1 MFLEVKNCAKHFFI
15 ENNNS
20 NAITFSNSR
29 FSNSEEDVKRM
40 QDIVD
45 KLKNSTT
52 NNGRRFIRTFT
63 DRNGKIKN
71 FSTLKKRNR
80 MFADLEESILES
92 NESTGNEDLDRLV
105 AEISQEGL
113 KVHASF
119 LKSLEVIAGR
129 IPAQS
134 Q

>member
-1 MFLEVKNCAKHFFI
+1 MMTADGVEIIVTKNPAFFI
-15 ENNNS
+15 KNNNS

-29 FSNSEEDVKRM
+29 VKEKRM
-40 QDIVD
+40 QSMVD
-45 KLKNSTT
+45 KLKDSTT
-52 NNGRRFIRTFT
+52 NNGKRFIRAFT

-71 FSTLKKRNR
+71 FSTLVRRNK
-80 MFADLEESILES
+80 MFADLKEDISESRK
-92 NESTGNEDLDRLV
+92 STGDADLDRLV
-105 AEISQEGL
+105 AEIVQEGL